1 MLKLPYT
8 KKDYSWNPNTCI
20 CENSKYLKSIS
31 DTSVIECD
39 EAITVLD
46 IVSTKMTNTVSRNI
60 TSTASVNCHSK
71 KVKNYYILHTV
82 LLVIIL
88 LIIITIICCH
98 YAKQKGTINGK

>member
-1 MLKLPYT
+1 M
-8 KKDYSWNPNTCI
+8 
-20 CENSKYLKSIS
+20 
-31 DTSVIECD
+31 
-39 EAITVLD
+39 D

-98 YAKQKGTINGK
+98 YAKQKGTINGKWWILKKFILKIVCVIWWHN